1 MTPRDHWGQRKGRSH
16 GTQRGNGVRTV
27 RPGGGGHRR
36 PDAPRGGR
44 RVGRGGGPTRH
55 TVCGGQGADVMTMLD
70 PSVQPLVMVA
80 GLPGPERQYVPSR
93 AFFARF
99 PRGFAVYT
107 RGHLHCRIDGKNQ
120 DRMREKVT
128 IACQEF
134 HRTLMHVLAYGPAL
148 NPGCVRRRTD
158 ASSGSRHHSPRRAQR
173 RRNFRFRVGPSP
185 DGVIQWLARTPGRQ
199 PQSSRRSE

>member
-1 MTPRDHWGQRKGRSH
+1 MDVRCDDQARSRKSDLELAEDPCCRERLDSEKK
-16 GTQRGNGVRTV
+16 GVRA
-27 RPGGGGHRR
+27 HRCL
-36 PDAPRGGR
+36 A
-44 RVGRGGGPTRH
+44 
-55 TVCGGQGADVMTMLD
+55 GAA
-70 PSVQPLVMVA
+70 A